1 MNLSAGRKYIAIPGP
16 SVVPDKVLAAMHRAA
31 PDIYASD
38 LEDMVIKTLA
48 DLKTVAGTSGHA
60 AIYIANGHGTW
71 EACLSNT
78 LSRGDRI
85 LTLSTGLFANAWGR
99 VASDLGAEVECI
111 EFGTSSPIDPAV
123 VAARLTR
130 DSSHTI
136 KAVLVVQVDTASSVR
151 NDIKALSKAMK
162 ETGHPELLMV
172 DCVASLGCERF
183 RMDDWGVDVMLAA
196 SQKGL
201 MTPPGIG
208 FLFFNERAK
217 RIGRNANMRTRYWDW
232 NTRVEPEEF
241 YFRFCG
247 TAPTHH
253 LFGLRAALDMLLKDE
268 GLDSAYER
276 HARLAQ
282 AIWAAVQTWGMGSAI
297 ALNIENEA
305 HRSHAVTTV
314 CLGEKRSSEL
324 REWTAS
330 VAGVT
335 LGIGLGM
342 ETPEDPESQRYFRM
356 AHMGHVNAHMMLGM
370 LAVVNSGL
378 KALGIKHGEG
388 AIEAAAKV
396 CSGMTS

>member
-1 MNLSAGRKYIAIPGP
+1 MIP
-16 SVVPDKVLAAMHRAA
+16 DRVLAAMQRAA
-31 PDIYASD
+31 PNIYASE
-38 LEDMVIKTLA
+38 LEDMVIKALS
-48 DLKTVAGTSGHA
+48 DLKEIAGTSGHA

-99 VASDLGAEVECI
+99 MAADLGAEVECI
-111 EFGTSSPIDPAV
+111 EFGTASPIDPAV
-123 VAARLTR
+123 VAERLAR
-130 DSSHTI
+130 DSSHQI
-136 KAVLVVQVDTASSVR
+136 KAVLAVQVDTASSVR
-151 NDIKALSKAMK
+151 NDIQALSKAMK
-162 ETGHPELLMV
+162 ETGHPALLMV
-172 DCVASLGCERF
+172 DCVASLGCEQF
-183 RMDDWGVDVMLAA
+183 RMDEWGIDVMLSA

-217 RIGRNANMRTRYWDW
+217 RIGQNANMRTRYWDW
-232 NTRVEPEEF
+232 NARVEPEEF

-253 LFGLRAALDMLLKDE
+253 LFGLRTALDMLIKEE
-268 GLDSAYER
+268 GLEAAHAR
-276 HARLAQ
+276 HAILAR
-282 AIWAAVQTWGMGSAI
+282 AVWSAVEAWGRGGAI
-297 ALNIENEA
+297 ALNIEDEA

-314 CLGEKRSSEL
+314 CLGEKRGSEL
-324 REWTAS
+324 REWTDS

-370 LAVVNSGL
+370 LAVVDSGL
-378 KALGIKHGEG
+378 KALGVEHGEG
-388 AIEAAAKV
+388 GVEAAAKI
-396 CSGMTS
+396 CSGAAA